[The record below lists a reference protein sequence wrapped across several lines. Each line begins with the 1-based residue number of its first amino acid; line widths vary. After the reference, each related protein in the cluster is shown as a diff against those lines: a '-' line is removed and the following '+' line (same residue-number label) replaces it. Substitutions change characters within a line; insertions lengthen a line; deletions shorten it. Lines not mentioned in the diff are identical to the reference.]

1 MHVELAALTIEGNPN
16 PYPTIYAAFIDYNF
30 EQIDQQLLQTYVISD
45 QASWQLFF
53 SFCVLVVLLL
63 MTTMSVAR
71 QLCESLQD
79 QWIRQCLQALKF

>member
-1 MHVELAALTIEGNPN
+1 MHVKLAALVVKGNPN
-16 PYPTIYAAFIDYNF
+16 QYLTISAALFDCNF

-53 SFCVLVVLLL
+53 SFCFLVVLLL